1 MASEQMV
8 DDLIAI
14 TGRLVALMTTE
25 IEHLRAH
32 RTHEVEALQSDKAA
46 LARAYETIVRE
57 LRKRPGLL
65 ATLAPAIK
73 AELAGKAH
81 EFQRL
86 LVANE
91 AALRA
96 AKEVNGRV
104 LKAIADAVVAS
115 QKDKGGYTNLAAAG
129 NRRGPMAKTAVPVSI
144 NRTL

>member
-1 MASEQMV
+1 
-8 DDLIAI
+8 
-14 TGRLVALMTTE
+14 
-25 IEHLRAH
+25 
-32 RTHEVEALQSDKAA
+32 
-46 LARAYETIVRE
+46 